1 MNKYKKN
8 IINRIIMDV
17 FVEKYVN
24 FVINDIVGI
33 GVKSELNC
41 YVCNNKRAHPSIY
54 CKKHEN
60 DLGGYLRM
68 KMIRK
73 NNRNFVIDAN
83 GELFENN
90 GKFVNNLKKTV
101 NIDLYKK
108 EMAQTGGKTT
118 KKTKTKSAPKSKKVK
133 AKVSRRSK
141 SSKKG
146 GAPVSEPAP
155 VETPAPSKGGS
166 GKSTNPWMVHV
177 RAFRAEH
184 PELSYKECLVGAK
197 ATYNK

>member
-1 MNKYKKN
+1 
-8 IINRIIMDV
+8 MDV

-33 GVKSELNC
+33 GVKSKLNC
-41 YVCNNKRAHPSIY
+41 YVCNNKREHPSIY
-54 CKKHEN
+54 CKKHED

-83 GELFENN
+83 GELYENN
-90 GKFVNNLKKTV
+90 GEIVNYLKKTV

-108 EMAQTGGKTT
+108 EMAQTGGKKNT
-118 KKTKTKSAPKSKKVK
+118 KKSKKSGTKKSVRK
-133 AKVSRRSK
+133 TNKKSK
-141 SSKKG
+141 TMKG

-155 VETPAPSKGGS
+155 VEAPAPAKGGS
-166 GKSTNPWMVHV
+166 GKRVNPWMLHV
-177 RAFRAEH
+177 KAFRAEH

>member
-1 MNKYKKN
+1 
-8 IINRIIMDV
+8 MDV

-33 GVKSELNC
+33 GVKSQLNC

-54 CKKHEN
+54 CKKHED

-68 KMIRK
+68 RLVRK
-73 NNRNFVIDAN
+73 NNRNFVIDAI
-83 GELFENN
+83 GELYENN
-90 GKFVNNLKKTV
+90 GKIVNNLKKTD

-108 EMAQTGGKTT
+108 EMPAAKRPT
-118 KKTKTKSAPKSKKVK
+118 KKAPKSKSTKK
-133 AKVSRRSK
+133 GSGAKK
-141 SSKKG
+141 STKKSTKKSG

-155 VETPAPSKGGS
+155 VAPASTGGS

>member
-1 MNKYKKN
+1 
-8 IINRIIMDV
+8 MDV

-33 GVKSELNC
+33 GVRSQLNC

-54 CKKHEN
+54 CKKHED

-68 KMIRK
+68 RLVRK
-73 NNRNFVIDAN
+73 NNRNFVIDAI
-83 GELFENN
+83 GELYENN
-90 GKFVNNLKKTV
+90 GKFVNNLKKTD

-108 EMAQTGGKTT
+108 EMPKKTQTAGKPKKT
-118 KKTKTKSAPKSKKVK
+118 KKTGGGGTRKSRKSKNQ
-133 AKVSRRSK
+133 AA
-141 SSKKG
+141 

-155 VETPAPSKGGS
+155 VDPAPTKGGS
-166 GKSTNPWMVHV
+166 GKRVNPWMLHV
-177 RAFRAEH
+177 KAFRAEH

>member
-1 MNKYKKN
+1 M
-8 IINRIIMDV
+8 
-17 FVEKYVN
+17 EL
-24 FVINDIVGI
+24 G
-33 GVKSELNC
+33 SELNC

-54 CKKHEN
+54 CKKHED

-118 KKTKTKSAPKSKKVK
+118 KKTTKNLVTKEKKSRKTKTKPGKVQE
-133 AKVSRRSK
+133 RRC
-141 SSKKG
+141 
-146 GAPVSEPAP
+146 
-155 VETPAPSKGGS
+155 PSI
-166 GKSTNPWMVHV
+166 
-177 RAFRAEH
+177 
-184 PELSYKECLVGAK
+184 
-197 ATYNK
+197 

>member
-1 MNKYKKN
+1 
-8 IINRIIMDV
+8 MDV

-33 GVKSELNC
+33 GVRSQLNC

-54 CKKHEN
+54 CKKHED

-68 KMIRK
+68 RLVRK
-73 NNRNFVIDAN
+73 NNRNFVIDAI
-83 GELFENN
+83 GELYENN
-90 GKFVNNLKKTV
+90 GKIVNNLKKTD

-108 EMAQTGGKTT
+108 EMPKKTQTVGKPKKTT
-118 KKTKTKSAPKSKKVK
+118 KKQGTKKTTKS
-133 AKVSRRSK
+133 RK
-141 SSKKG
+141 SSKKATQCG

-155 VETPAPSKGGS
+155 VAPASTGGS